1 MNINRHN
8 YESFFLL
15 YVDNEL
21 SAQERNAVELFVKE
35 NADLKE
41 ELHMLLQSIVQADT
55 VVFKG
60 KDNLL
65 KPEIV
70 SAELEEQLLLY
81 VDKELDAKQQK
92 ELQLVLAVNEEA
104 ATELQLLQQT
114 KILPD
119 NNIIFVDKQL
129 LYRKEPVRVI
139 AFGWRRI
146 AVAAVIIGFAIW
158 GTALYFNSSTK
169 ITDNQTAAN
178 IDVQKP
184 NAAKDKPVTANA
196 AEKMPAPETAITTT
210 TAPVVNENSIQK
222 TVKASVNVQQKA
234 PVAEKSNELA
244 TQQKINSNNLPKP
257 YFEENNNEPSNKNNP
272 ANVLPQTQDIGKNI
286 VLNLDNEKK
295 NHAEETNKT
304 NVYTA
309 AFTDNNNENKEQ
321 GFALSDDEPKKSKLT
336 GLLRKAKRLLDRNTQ
351 MKTGGNINLKVANVE
366 IVLQ

>member
-21 SAQERNAVELFVKE
+21 SAQERNAVELFVQE

-41 ELHMLLQSIVQADT
+41 ELHMLQQSIVQADT

-60 KDNLL
+60 KHHLL

-70 SAELEEQLLLY
+70 SAALKEQLLLY
-81 VDKELDAKQQK
+81 VDKELNGKQQK
-92 ELQLVLAVNEEA
+92 ELQLVLAVNKEA
-104 ATELQLLQQT
+104 AAELQLLHQT
-114 KILPD
+114 KIAPD
-119 NNIIFVDKQL
+119 NHIIFADKQL
-129 LYRKEPVRVI
+129 LYRKEPARII

-158 GTALYFNSSTK
+158 GTALYFNSTVNVA
-169 ITDNQTAAN
+169 DNQPAAN
-178 IDVQKP
+178 IDAKKA
-184 NAAKDKPVTANA
+184 NAAKDKPATAND
-196 AEKMPAPETAITTT
+196 AEKTPAPETVVASTTER
-210 TAPVVNENSIQK
+210 VINEKSIQK
-222 TVKASVNVQQKA
+222 TVKPSVDVQQKT

-272 ANVLPQTQDIGKNI
+272 ANVLPQTQDISKNI
-286 VLNLDNEKK
+286 VVNLDNEKK
-295 NHAEETNKT
+295 DHAEETNQA

-309 AFTDNNNENKEQ
+309 AFTDRSNENKET
-321 GFALSDDEPKKSKLT
+321 GFALSDDEPKKGKLT

-351 MKTGGNINLKVANVE
+351 MKTGDNNNLKVANVE